1 MMRIDTLEDATEHI
15 RPENIMAPVDVPWW
29 GDQGRMEELAMTPI
43 PGFEEKDA
51 EGGTGEAGMSF
62 PGVDL
67 PKAKELTS
75 EEKVLAALRDESD
88 PMYIDM
94 IDQGDEIDHEDIDYV
109 ERGQLQTASG
119 VAESTFAN
127 VLNKLEKKGQ
137 IHRIKE
143 GKTSKVAL
151 GPRPDETSE
160 EPA

>member
-1 MMRIDTLEDATEHI
+1 
-15 RPENIMAPVDVPWW
+15 MAPADVPWW
-29 GDQGRMEELAMTPI
+29 GDEAYMEELAMTPI
-43 PGFEEKDA
+43 PGFEEKDG
-51 EGGTGEAGMSF
+51 EGGTGEAGTSF

-88 PMYIDM
+88 PMYVDM
-94 IDQGDEIDHEDIDYV
+94 LDQGDEIDPDDVDYV
-109 ERGQLQTASG
+109 ERGQLQAASG

-151 GPRPDETSE
+151 GPRPEATGE
-160 EPA
+160 EAA